1 MIEEGALLWT
11 PSTGF
16 AKDSNLA
23 RYMRWLA
30 DQGRVFDD
38 YDALWRWSVTDGDAF
53 WASLWDYFDIASD
66 TPYRRVRSDDP
77 MPATR
82 WFEGAR
88 INLAEHIL
96 RNEARVAPDAV
107 AIHHLSELR
116 SHERMSW
123 AELGDRVRRTAT
135 ALRRMGIG
143 PGDRVAACLPN
154 IAEAAVALLATVA
167 VGAVWTAVAPEFGAR
182 AAIDRLGQV
191 GPKLLFVA
199 DGYRYAGTD
208 HDCAATTGQLL
219 AAVDTIDHV
228 VFVPNLDPAAVP
240 PADSRFLAWAHV
252 QAVPAPAAAD
262 FRYERVESGHPLWVL
277 FTSGTTGLP
286 KPIVHGQVGITLELL
301 RAQTLSANVGP
312 GSTLFNYAS
321 TAWVVWNMLVG
332 ALITGT
338 AIVLYDG
345 HALARGAGTIWQI
358 AEDTGATDL
367 GFSPNLVCRMMQDGI
382 VPGEAHD
389 LTALNHVIL
398 VGSPA
403 TPDIY
408 GWLDTAVKPDLWITS
423 QAGSTEMCVG
433 FAGGVP
439 ILPVR
444 AGEIQARLLGMAL
457 ECWSDDG
464 RALIGETGELVMTGP
479 CPMMPIALWN
489 DEGGERYRQSYFAD
503 FPGVWRQGDRC
514 RITPHGGLVI
524 LGRSD
529 ATLNRGGVRIG
540 TAEIYR
546 TVCDMAE
553 IEDALAVDA
562 GADGPSRM
570 ILFVTLADGAAL
582 DAATRARVVERLRAE
597 NSPRHVP
604 DLIVAAPAI
613 PYTATGKRM
622 EVPVR
627 RLLEGAVPEQV
638 SDRNALADPVAF
650 DWFAAFAQDFLN
662 PAATVRQAR
671 VA

>member
-1 MIEEGALLWT
+1 MIEEGAPLWT
-11 PSTGF
+11 PPKGF
-16 AKDSNLA
+16 AEESNLA

-30 DQGRVFDD
+30 GRGLDFGD
-38 YDALWRWSVTDGDAF
+38 YDALWRWSVEENEAF
-53 WASLWDYFDIASD
+53 WASLWDYFDIESD
-66 TPYRRVRSDDP
+66 APYRRVRSDDP

-82 WFEGAR
+82 WFEGAGL
-88 INLAEHIL
+88 NLAEHIL
-96 RNEARVAPDAV
+96 RHERHGDGDAV

-116 SHERMSW
+116 PHQRLTW
-123 AELGDRVRRTAT
+123 AELELQVRRTAT
-135 ALRRMGIG
+135 ALRAMGVG

-154 IAEAAVALLATVA
+154 IVEAAVALLATA
-167 VGAVWTAVAPEFGAR
+167 AIGAVWTAVAPEFGAR

-191 GPKLLFVA
+191 EPKLLFVV
-199 DGYRYAGTD
+199 DGYRYAGID
-208 HDCAATTGQLL
+208 HDCMATIGEVRK
-219 AAVDTIDHV
+219 AIGTIEHV
-228 VFVPNLDPAAVP
+228 VFVPNLDPDAVP
-240 PADSRFLAWAHV
+240 PAGDSFVTWAQV
-252 QAVPAPAAAD
+252 QAVTAPEKAA
-262 FRYERVESGHPLWVL
+262 FRYERVASDHPLWVL
-277 FTSGTTGLP
+277 YTSGTTGLP

-301 RAQTLSANVGP
+301 RAQSLSTDVGP
-312 GSTLFNYAS
+312 ATTLFNYAS

-332 ALITGT
+332 SLITGT

-345 HALARGAGTIWQI
+345 YPLVQGAGTIWDI
-358 AEDTGATDL
+358 AEKTGTTDL
-367 GFSPNLVCRMMQDGI
+367 GFSPNLVQRMMHDGI
-382 VPGEAHD
+382 VPADRYD
-389 LTALNHVIL
+389 LAALRHIIL

-403 TPDIY
+403 SPDVY
-408 GWLDTAVKPDLWITS
+408 GWLDRAVKPGLWITS

-464 RALIGETGELVMTGP
+464 RALVGETGELVMTGA

-489 DEGGERYRQSYFAD
+489 DAGGERYRQSYFAD
-503 FPGVWRQGDRC
+503 FPGIWRQGDRC
-514 RITPHGGLVI
+514 RITANGGLVI

-546 TVCDMAE
+546 TVCDME
-553 IEDALAVDA
+553 EVEDAIAVEA
-562 GADGPSRM
+562 LIEGRSQM
-570 ILFVTLADGAAL
+570 LLFVTLAEGTMF
-582 DAATRARVVERLRAE
+582 DAGLRARVGERLRSE
-597 NSPRHVP
+597 NTPRHVP
-604 DLIVAAPAI
+604 DLILEAPGI

-627 RLLEGAVPEQV
+627 RLLDGADPATVG
-638 SDRNALADPVAF
+638 DRNAMSDPGLF
-650 DWFAAFAQDFLN
+650 DWFVAFAQDCCT
-662 PAATVRQAR
+662 ARRQVR

>member
-11 PSTGF
+11 PPQAF
-16 AKDSNLA
+16 ADGSNLA

-30 DQGRVFDD
+30 DRSRHFES
-38 YDALWRWSVTDGDAF
+38 YDALWRWSVADSDAF
-53 WASLWDYFDIASD
+53 WASLWDYFEIESD
-66 TPYRRVRSDDP
+66 APYRRVRTDDP

-82 WFEGAR
+82 WFEGAG
-88 INLAEHIL
+88 INLTEHIL
-96 RNEARVAPDAV
+96 RNERTAGADTV

-116 SHERMSW
+116 PHQRLSW
-123 AELGDRVRRTAT
+123 AELGEQVRRTAT
-135 ALRRMGIG
+135 ALRAMGIG

-154 IAEAAVALLATVA
+154 IVEAAVALLATA
-167 VGAVWTAVAPEFGAR
+167 AIGAIWTAVAPEFGAR

-191 GPKLLFVA
+191 GPKLLFVT
-199 DGYRYAGTD
+199 DGYRYSGSD
-208 HDCAATTGQLL
+208 HDCAATTGEMLT
-219 AAVDTIDHV
+219 AIETIEHV
-228 VFVPNLDPAAVP
+228 IFVPNLDPGASP
-240 PADSRFLAWAHV
+240 PVNQGFTSWAEVLAT
-252 QAVPAPAAAD
+252 PDPGID
-262 FRYERVESGHPLWVL
+262 GFRYERVASDHPLWVL
-277 FTSGTTGLP
+277 YTSGTTGLP

-301 RAQTLSANVGP
+301 RAQSLSTNVGP
-312 GSTLFNYAS
+312 GSTLFNFAS
-321 TAWVVWNMLVG
+321 TAWVVWNMVVG
-332 ALITGT
+332 SLITGT

-345 HALARGAGTIWQI
+345 HPLADGAGTIWQI
-358 AEDTGATDL
+358 AEDTGTTDL
-367 GFSPNLVCRMMQDGI
+367 GFSPNLVQRMMQEGI
-382 VPGEAHD
+382 VPANDYD
-389 LTALNHVIL
+389 LSALHHIIL

-403 TPDIY
+403 SPEIY
-408 GWLDTAVKPDLWITS
+408 GWLDAAVKPGLWITS

-464 RALIGETGELVMTGP
+464 RALVDETGELVMVGA

-514 RITPHGGLVI
+514 RVTSSGGLII

-553 IEDALAVDA
+553 VEDAIAVEA
-562 GADGPSRM
+562 TVDGRAQM
-570 ILFVTLADGAAL
+570 LLFVTLSDGLPL
-582 DAATRARVVERLRAE
+582 DARLRSRIGERLRSE

-604 DLIVAAPAI
+604 DLILAAPTI
-613 PYTATGKRM
+613 PSTATGKRM

-627 RLLEGAVPEQV
+627 RLLDGADPAKVG
-638 SDRNALADPVAF
+638 DRNAMADPAAF
-650 DWFAAFAQDFLN
+650 DWFVAFARDFC
-662 PAATVRQAR
+662 AVKRR
-671 VA
+671 VMVA

>member
-11 PSTGF
+11 PSPGF
-16 AKDSNLA
+16 AENSNLA

-30 DQGRVFDD
+30 DRGSVFET
-38 YDALWRWSVTDGDAF
+38 YDALWRWSVSDSDAF
-53 WASLWDYFDIASD
+53 WASLWDYFEVESD
-66 TPYRRVRSDDP
+66 APYHRVRSDDP

-96 RNEARVAPDAV
+96 RNERSGDPDAV
-107 AIHHLSELR
+107 AIHHLSEVRPHQRL
-116 SHERMSW
+116 SW
-123 AELGDRVRRTAT
+123 AELGQQVRRTAT
-135 ALRRMGIG
+135 ALRAMGIG

-154 IAEAAVALLATVA
+154 IAEAAVALLATA
-167 VGAVWTAVAPEFGAR
+167 AIGAVWTAVAPEFGAR

-191 GPKLLFVA
+191 APKLLFVV
-199 DGYRYAGTD
+199 DGYRYAGSD
-208 HDCAATTGQLL
+208 HDSAPTARALL
-219 AAVDTIDHV
+219 TAIDTIEHV
-228 VFVPNLDPAAVP
+228 VFIPNLDSDAAP
-240 PADSRFLAWAHV
+240 PADPRFVAWAQV
-252 QAVPAPAAAD
+252 QHTSAPGAAD
-262 FRYERVESGHPLWVL
+262 FRYERVASDHPLWVL

-312 GSTLFNYAS
+312 ASTLFNFAS

-332 ALITGT
+332 GLITGT

-345 HALARGAGTIWQI
+345 HPLANGAGTIWEI
-358 AEDTGATDL
+358 TESTGTTDL
-367 GFSPNLVCRMMQDGI
+367 GFSPNLVNRMMQDGI
-382 VPGEAHD
+382 VPGDNYD
-389 LTALNHVIL
+389 LTALQHVIL

-403 TPDIY
+403 SPDIY
-408 GWLDTAVKPDLWITS
+408 GWLDAAVKPDLWITS

-464 RALIGETGELVMTGP
+464 RALVGETGELVMTGP

-503 FPGVWRQGDRC
+503 FPGIWRQGDRC
-514 RITPHGGLVI
+514 RITPNGGLVI

-546 TVCDMAE
+546 TVCDMAQ
-553 IEDALAVDA
+553 IEDAIAVEAMVD
-562 GADGPSRM
+562 DQSQM
-570 ILFVTLADGAAL
+570 ILFVLPASGVLL
-582 DAATRARVVERLRAE
+582 DAALRARIGERLRAE

-604 DLIVAAPAI
+604 DLILAAPAI

-627 RLLEGAVPEQV
+627 RLLDGADAAQV
-638 SDRNALADPVAF
+638 GDRNAVADPAAF
-650 DWFAAFAQDFLN
+650 DWFVAFARDFRL
-662 PAATVRQAR
+662 PGAATRQAM